1 LINSNLITPSLISS
15 DTSSTSS
22 QPNAAPSV
30 RFDDLG
36 LCEPLL
42 RAVREIGYQQPTPI
56 QVKAIPPLLAGS
68 DLLACAQTGTGKTG
82 AFALPILQRLL
93 EKPASIGARPG
104 IRALVLSPTRELAA
118 QIARE
123 FERFGRHTR
132 LRCAVVFGGVSLN
145 AQARTVRAGVDVLV
159 ATPGRLE
166 DLLSQRIV
174 SLASVE
180 VFVLDE
186 ADRMLDDGFLPAVR
200 RIAAKLPRPRQSML
214 FSATMPDAL
223 RPLANTMLHQPAQ
236 VSVSPVASTPNRIQ
250 QGVYLL
256 DHADKRAVL
265 HRLLSDPAVTR
276 AVVFTRT
283 KRGADR
289 VAQHLIA
296 GSVSAQAIHGN
307 KSQNARERALD
318 CFRNGRVRV
327 LVATDLAA
335 RGIDIDGISHVI
347 NFDLPVDPEAY
358 VHRIGRT
365 GRAGASGHALSL
377 CSAEEQGTLR
387 KIERLIRQRVPVMTP
402 QRPQAT
408 AYREPTRGFVSHRR
422 EAPRPRA

>member
-1 LINSNLITPSLISS
+1 MRHFE
-15 DTSSTSS
+15 
-22 QPNAAPSV
+22 Q
-30 RFDDLG
+30 LG
-36 LCEPLL
+36 LSAPLL
-42 RAVREIGYQQPTPI
+42 SAIRAVGYTQPTQI
-56 QVKAIPPLLAGS
+56 QALAIPHLLKGT
-68 DLLACAQTGTGKTG
+68 DLLACAQTGTGKTA

-93 EKPASIGARPG
+93 AAPRRDGSRHGV
-104 IRALVLSPTRELAA
+104 RALVLSPTRELAA

-123 FERFGRHTR
+123 FERYGQFTR
-132 LRCAVVFGGVSLN
+132 LRCAVVFGGVSLH
-145 AQARTVRAGVDVLV
+145 AQARAIRAGVDILV

-166 DLLSQRIV
+166 DLISQRIV
-174 SLASVE
+174 SLAEVE

-200 RIAAKLPRPRQSML
+200 RLSARLPRPRQSML
-214 FSATMPDAL
+214 FSATMPEAL
-223 RPLANTMLHQPAQ
+223 RPLAGALLHQPAQ
-236 VSVSPVASTPNRIQ
+236 VAVTPVASTPQRIE

-256 DHADKRAVL
+256 EHTEKRALL

-289 VAQHLIA
+289 VVQHLAA
-296 GSVSAQAIHGN
+296 GAVNAQAIHGN
-307 KSQNARERALD
+307 KSQNARERALES
-318 CFRNGRVRV
+318 FRSGRVRV

-365 GRAGASGHALSL
+365 GRAGAGGHAVSL
-377 CSAEEQGTLR
+377 CSQEEQGTLR
-387 KIERLIRQRVPVMTP
+387 KIERLIRQRVPVLSSQGAARQP
-402 QRPQAT
+402 RD
-408 AYREPTRGFVSHRR
+408 EHRR
-422 EAPRPRA
+422 RA